1 MRQSREAK
9 AETHQAIVA
18 AAARRFR
25 ERGIE
30 GTSVGDVM
38 QAANRTHGG
47 FYRHFTSK
55 DDLLLAALG
64 RAFEEMLGV
73 VEQGLSEVPS
83 QHALGAFVLS
93 YTAPERVQDV
103 AGGCPV
109 AALSNDVLRST
120 EAVQAEF
127 GRGVHAMIASL
138 AAHLDGPE
146 AEREARAARAF
157 AMAAGAVMIARASDP
172 ETAAIVLSAVR
183 QDAAGTDSK
192 AEGTPA

>member
-18 AAARRFR
+18 AAARQFR

-47 FYRHFTSK
+47 FYRHFESK
-55 DDLLLAALG
+55 EDLLVAALG
-64 RAFEEMLGV
+64 RAFGEMLEV
-73 VEQGLSEVPS
+73 MDRGLADVPADR
-83 QHALGAFVLS
+83 ALGGFVRS
-93 YTAPERVQDV
+93 YTAAPRVKDV

-127 GRGVHAMIASL
+127 GRGVRAMIGAL
-138 AAHLDGPE
+138 AKHLDGPA

-157 AMAAGAVMIARASDP
+157 AMAAGAVMMARASDP
-172 ETAAIVLSAVR
+172 ATAALVLEAVR
-183 QDAAGTDSK
+183 DGGATAPGKANKPAA
-192 AEGTPA
+192 

>member
-18 AAARRFR
+18 AAARQFR

-47 FYRHFTSK
+47 FYRHFESK
-55 DDLLLAALG
+55 EDLLVAALG
-64 RAFEEMLGV
+64 RAFEEMLENV
-73 VEQGLSEVPS
+73 ARGLSEVPAK
-83 QHALGAFVLS
+83 QALGGFVRS
-93 YTAPERVQDV
+93 YTAPGRVKDV

-127 GRGVHAMIASL
+127 GRGVRAMIGALAS
-138 AAHLDGPE
+138 HLDGPD
-146 AEREARAARAF
+146 AEREARAARTF
-157 AMAAGAVMIARASDP
+157 AMAAGAVMIARASDLA
-172 ETAAIVLSAVR
+172 TADLILRAVR
-183 QDAAGTDSK
+183 EEPARAASPKG
-192 AEGTPA
+192 GPAT

>member
-1 MRQSREAK
+1 M
-9 AETHQAIVA
+9 
-18 AAARRFR
+18 
-25 ERGIE
+25 
-30 GTSVGDVM
+30 GDVM

-47 FYRHFTSK
+47 FYRHFDSK
-55 DDLLLAALG
+55 EDLLVAALG

-73 VEQGLSEVPS
+73 LDQGLSEVQP
-83 QHALGAFVLS
+83 QRVLGGFLRS
-93 YTAPERVQDV
+93 YTAPGRVQDV

-109 AALSNDVLRST
+109 AALSNDVLRSS

-127 GRGVHAMIASL
+127 GRGVRAMIGSL

-172 ETAAIVLSAVR
+172 KTAEIMLGAVR
-183 QDAAGTDSK
+183 DEAAFT
-192 AEGTPA
+192 GTPPRDPAA